1 MPFLTTRRLKDR
13 IFPNPERLPTAGVRD
28 LPQKIVLP
36 ARSGVTPSA
45 KPPVRIYVGTE
56 AGQYRAERVF
66 IYSIDKF
73 RDPSRAYEIHLMKD
87 VRGYDRRWWLTG
99 FTNYRFALAEWAG
112 PAGRAIYNDVDQIYL
127 ADPAELF
134 DSDMGGKGFLAIS
147 PDDTAVMLI
156 DLERMHPIWTREVV
170 STTPRKKIEKLS
182 VREWG
187 RLEACWHARD
197 FDYVPGYSKCLHYTT
212 IHEQPWHPFPDVF
225 VYMPG
230 PVSDVWHDMER
241 EADGQEYC
249 VFDFATQDTLFTG
262 FVARMRRARGS
273 GGDGAPVAP
282 AAPPPLAGLGEMLAQ
297 AGARSILEFTLA
309 GPRNEALESRV
320 GKYPNATLTT
330 FDPTATGAAGMD
342 VPLGPFDAVLC
353 STGLELLSNEDIPWV
368 LDQLFY
374 RARRAVFV
382 TVHDVPR
389 SVRVADG
396 GTITVA
402 QRGFAW
408 WRNQMEAA
416 SRNRPEVRW
425 RLGVRRR
432 TLLGAEVVEWREGGK
447 RLEESLPRVWIL
459 ADPKPGHT
467 TQSIGLA
474 DTLGWP
480 YEIKD
485 GGFPLWSKV
494 TDRLLGPLTIDPSGR
509 RAKVFH
515 PPWPDLVISTGW
527 STGPIARWIA
537 RQGEGRTSVIA
548 MGRKGGDVA
557 TNFDLVATCSYV
569 RYPPHERRIAL
580 SAPLC
585 QVTPTRLSE
594 AAAKFPD
601 LFAGK
606 ASPRIV
612 VLAGGDCVQYD
623 FNDASARRLGDD
635 LVSLVRKY
643 GGSVVVVTSRRTPA
657 SAAALIEERLRSGD
671 QPAGEVHHWSAQRS
685 ENPYLGYLAG
695 ADAFVVTGE
704 SESMLAE
711 ACATGKPVYIY
722 PLHKNAPGLVQR
734 LVDTV
739 TATAFSKPRKSKG
752 TFRPQ
757 QGREYF
763 CSRLIERGI
772 MHPTRDLEEFHRGL
786 VAGGYAKH
794 FDGTLDLSTHAPLNE
809 ADVVAARVRTQLGC
823 SDRRRVPEAPR
834 PRAELPNREIQ
845 TPLRA

>member
-13 IFPNPERLPTAGVRD
+13 IFPSAGRLPTAGVRD

-36 ARSGVTPSA
+36 ARSGVTPSS

-73 RDPSRAYEIHLMKD
+73 RDPSRVYEIYLMKD

-99 FTNYRFALAEWAG
+99 FTNYRFAVAEWAG
-112 PAGRAIYNDVDQIYL
+112 STGRAIYNDVDQIYL

-134 DSDMGGKGFLAIS
+134 DSDMDGKGFLAIS
-147 PDDTAVMLI
+147 GDDTAVMLI
-156 DLERMHPIWTREVV
+156 DCERMGTVWTHDVV
-170 STTPRKKIEKLS
+170 GSTPRKRIEKLS
-182 VREWG
+182 HEHWG
-187 RLEACWHARD
+187 QLEACWHARD
-197 FDYVPGYSKCLHYTT
+197 FDYVPAYSKCLHYTT
-212 IHEQPWHPFPDVF
+212 IHEQPWHPFPDQF

-230 PVSDVWHDMER
+230 PVSSIWHDMER
-241 EADGQEYC
+241 EADQQEYC
-249 VFDFATQDTLFTG
+249 AFDFNTADTLFTD
-262 FVARMRRARGS
+262 FVTRMRRARS
-273 GGDGAPVAP
+273 DGRN
-282 AAPPPLAGLGEMLAQ
+282 AALLTPPPPAPMAGLGEMLAQ
-297 AGARSILEFTLA
+297 AGARSILEYKVA
-309 GPRNEALESRV
+309 DSRNEALESRV
-320 GKYPNATLTT
+320 GKYPGATLTT
-330 FDPTATGAAGMD
+330 FDPTATTAAGVD

-353 STGLELLSNEDIPWV
+353 TTGLDLLSNEDIPWV
-368 LDQLFY
+368 LDQLMY

-382 TVHDVPR
+382 TVDDVPR
-389 SVRVADG
+389 SVAVADG
-396 GTITVA
+396 SRLLVEP
-402 QRGFAW
+402 RGFLW
-408 WRNQMEAA
+408 WRKQLEAA
-416 SRNRPEVRW
+416 SRNQPEVRW

-447 RLEESLPRVWIL
+447 RLEQTDPLVWIL

-480 YEIKD
+480 YEIRD

-494 TDRLLGPLTIDPSGR
+494 TDRLLGPLTVDPSGQR
-509 RAKVFH
+509 RQVFH
-515 PPWPDLVISTGW
+515 APWPDLVISTGW

-537 RQGEGRTSVIA
+537 KQGDGRTSVIA

-585 QVTPTRLSE
+585 QVTPSRLQE

-601 LFAGK
+601 LFQGK
-606 ASPRIV
+606 PSPRIV
-612 VLAGGDCVQYD
+612 VLAGGDCAQYEFD
-623 FNDASARRLGDD
+623 DATARRLGDD
-635 LVSLVRKY
+635 LAALARKHD
-643 GGSVVVVTSRRTPA
+643 GSVVVVTSRRTPPGAVSLLEA
-657 SAAALIEERLRSGD
+657 SLRGD
-671 QPAGEVHHWSAQRS
+671 DKPVGEVHRWSANRS

-695 ADAFVVTGE
+695 ADVLVVTGE

-722 PLHKNAPGLVQR
+722 PLRKKPPGPVQR
-734 LVDTV
+734 LIDTV
-739 TATAFSKPRKSKG
+739 TTKAFSRPRKSKG

-763 CSRLIERGI
+763 CSRLIERGVI
-772 MHPTRDLEEFHRGL
+772 HPTRDLEEFHRGL
-786 VAGGYAKH
+786 VAGGYAKI
-794 FDGTLDLSTHAPLNE
+794 FDGTLDLSMHPALNE
-809 ADVVAARVRTQLGC
+809 ADVVAARVRALLGC
-823 SDRRRVPEAPR
+823 SDTRRAPE
-834 PRAELPNREIQ
+834 E
-845 TPLRA
+845 PLRASIV